1 MHGWAAI
8 VVQVLAA
15 DHARQEVERVRR
27 EKDQELAAAVARA
40 KSETEMV
47 RGTAEGG
54 CVAARAGLVALATI
68 VLIRIDVLPEL
79 FARISDLWGG
89 GWLTLEAAF
98 GVSSCSCHHPTPPRH
113 QNHRCRPLP
122 VTMYRL
128 LQTLGSGVGQWAVSW
143 GMVLLCCCWD
153 SYCWP

>member
-8 VVQVLAA
+8 AVQVLAA

-54 CVAARAGLVALATI
+54 CVA
-68 VLIRIDVLPEL
+68 E
-79 FARISDLWGG
+79 
-89 GWLTLEAAF
+89 
-98 GVSSCSCHHPTPPRH
+98 
-113 QNHRCRPLP
+113 
-122 VTMYRL
+122 
-128 LQTLGSGVGQWAVSW
+128 
-143 GMVLLCCCWD
+143 
-153 SYCWP
+153 